1 VSESRGGFLMNV
13 SRVMVIGAGQMG
25 SGIAKVCAQAGYEVL
40 LNDLKDE
47 FVDRGLHVIKKNLSR
62 QVEKERMTVE
72 EMNIVLDRLTASTD
86 LTDAQEVDLVI
97 EAAVENMEIKK
108 KIFAQLDELTPRE
121 TILATN
127 TSSLPITEIAAATKR
142 PEKVIGMHFMN
153 PVPVMKL
160 VEIIRGLATSD
171 EVYQTIEDM
180 TKTLK
185 KVPVEVN
192 DFPGFV
198 SNRILMPMINEAI
211 YTLYEGVA
219 TKEAIDE
226 VMKLGMNHPMGPLTL
241 ADFIG
246 LDTCLYIMET
256 LYEGFGDTKYRPC
269 PLLRKYVKAG
279 WLGKK
284 TGRGFYQYS

>member
-1 VSESRGGFLMNV
+1 MEVQRI
-13 SRVMVIGAGQMG
+13 MVIGAGQMG
-25 SGIAKVCAQAGYEVL
+25 SGIAQVCAMAGYDVAL
-40 LNDLKDE
+40 HDLKEE
-47 FVDRGLHVIKKNLSR
+47 FVSRGIGVIQKNLHR
-62 QVEKERMTVE
+62 QVTKGKMTE
-72 EMNIVLDRLTASTD
+72 EEVRKTLNRIKPSVD
-86 LTDAQEVDLVI
+86 LQHARAADLVI
-97 EAAVENMEIKK
+97 EAAMENMDVKK
-108 KIFAQLDELTPRE
+108 KIFVQLDEITPAQ

-127 TSSLPITEIAAATKR
+127 TSSLPITEIAAETNR

-153 PVPVMKL
+153 PVPVMRL
-160 VEIIRGLATSD
+160 VEIIRGLATAD
-171 EVYQTIEDM
+171 EVYQTIHHITE
-180 TKTLK
+180 KLN

-198 SNRILMPMINEAI
+198 SNRILMPMINEAV

-256 LYEGFGDTKYRPC
+256 LHEGLGDDKYRPC

-284 TGRGFYQYS
+284 TGRGFYEYQ

>member
-1 VSESRGGFLMNV
+1 MGIQK
-13 SRVMVIGAGQMG
+13 VMVIGAGQMG
-25 SGIAKVCAQAGYEVL
+25 SGIAQVCAMSGYEVL
-40 LNDLKDE
+40 LHDLKDE
-47 FVDRGLHVIKKNLSR
+47 YVEKGLGTIAKNLSR
-62 QVEKERMTVE
+62 QVEKGKMESGE
-72 EMNIVLDRLTASTD
+72 KDAILSRLTSSTN
-86 LTDAQEVDLVI
+86 LKNAAAVDLVI
-97 EAAVENMEIKK
+97 EAAVENMEIKTR
-108 KIFAQLDELTPRE
+108 IFAELDEITPRHV
-121 TILATN
+121 ILASN

-160 VEIIRGLATSD
+160 VEVIRGLATAD
-171 EVYQTIEDM
+171 EVYQEVEKM
-180 TKTLK
+180 AESLN

-198 SNRILMPMINEAI
+198 ANRILMPMINEAI

-219 TKEAIDE
+219 TKEAIDD

-256 LYEGFGDTKYRPC
+256 LHQGLGDDKYRPC

-284 TGRGFYQYS
+284 SGRGFYEYN

>member
-1 VSESRGGFLMNV
+1 MDIQK
-13 SRVMVIGAGQMG
+13 VMVIGAGQMG
-25 SGIAKVCAQAGYEVL
+25 SGIAQVCAMSGYDVL
-40 LNDLKDE
+40 LHDLKE
-47 FVDRGLHVIKKNLSR
+47 EYVEKGLGTITKNLSR
-62 QVEKERMTVE
+62 QVEKGKMAAEDKE
-72 EMNIVLDRLTASTD
+72 AALSRLTSSTD
-86 LTDAQEVDLVI
+86 LNNAKDVDLVI
-97 EAAVENMEIKK
+97 EAAIENMEIKMK
-108 KIFAQLDELTPRE
+108 LFAELDGIAPEHV
-121 TILATN
+121 ILATN

-142 PEKVIGMHFMN
+142 SEKVIGMHFMN

-160 VEIIRGLATSD
+160 VEIIRGLATAD
-171 EVYQTIEDM
+171 EVYEEIEEM
-180 TKTLK
+180 AKSLS

-198 SNRILMPMINEAI
+198 ANRILMPMINEAV

-219 TKEAIDE
+219 TKEAIDD

-256 LYEGFGDTKYRPC
+256 LHEGLGDDKYRPC

-284 TGRGFYQYS
+284 SGRGFYEYS

>member
-1 VSESRGGFLMNV
+1 MKVEK
-13 SRVMVIGAGQMG
+13 VMVIGAGQMG
-25 SGIAKVCAQAGYEVL
+25 SGIAQVCAQAGYKVCL
-40 LNDLKDE
+40 HDLKQE
-47 FVDRGLHVIKKNLSR
+47 FVDRGLGIIDKNLSR
-62 QVEKERMTVE
+62 NVEKG
-72 EMNIVLDRLTASTD
+72 RLTEEQKQDILSRLSPSTD
-86 LTDAQEVDLVI
+86 LKNAEGVDLVI
-97 EAAVENMEIKK
+97 EAAMENMEIKTK
-108 KIFAQLDELTPRE
+108 LFAELDKIAPAHA
-121 TILATN
+121 ILASN

-160 VEIIRGLATSD
+160 VEIIRGLATAD
-171 EVYQTIEDM
+171 EVYEVIEDM
-180 TKTLK
+180 TKSLG

-198 SNRILMPMINEAI
+198 SNRVLMPMINEAI

-256 LYEGFGDTKYRPC
+256 LQEGFGDDKYRPC

-279 WLGKK
+279 WLGRK
-284 TGRGFYQYS
+284 TGRGFYTYE

>member
-1 VSESRGGFLMNV
+1 MNINK
-13 SRVMVIGAGQMG
+13 VMVIGAGQMG
-25 SGIAKVCAQAGYEVL
+25 SGIAQVCAMAGYNVIL
-40 LNDLKDE
+40 HDLKQE
-47 FVDRGLHVIKKNLSR
+47 FVDRGLGTISKNLSR
-62 QVEKERMTVE
+62 QVQKGRMSEDDMSATLGRVTPSIDL
-72 EMNIVLDRLTASTD
+72 NNASD
-86 LTDAQEVDLVI
+86 VDLVI
-97 EAAVENMEIKK
+97 EAAIENMDIKTK
-108 KIFAQLDELTPRE
+108 LFSQLDEITPQNA
-121 TILATN
+121 ILATN

-160 VEIIRGLATSD
+160 VEIIRGLATAD
-171 EVYQTIEDM
+171 EVYQVIEDM
-180 TKTLK
+180 TKTLN

-256 LYEGFGDTKYRPC
+256 LHEGFGDDKYRPC

-284 TGRGFYQYS
+284 SGRGFYTYEG

>member
-1 VSESRGGFLMNV
+1 
-13 SRVMVIGAGQMG
+13 MVIGAGQMG
-25 SGIAKVCAQAGYEVL
+25 SGIAQVCAMSGYDVL
-40 LNDLKDE
+40 LHDLKQE
-47 FVDRGLHVIKKNLSR
+47 YVDKGIGTIKKNLSR
-62 QVEKERMTVE
+62 QVEKGKMSLEDKAVT
-72 EMNIVLDRLTASTD
+72 LSHLASSTD
-86 LTDAQEVDLVI
+86 LNNAEGVDLVI
-97 EAAVENMEIKK
+97 EAAIENMEIKTK
-108 KIFAQLDELTPRE
+108 LFAELDEITPKRV
-121 TILATN
+121 ILATN

-160 VEIIRGLATSD
+160 VEIIRGLATTD
-171 EVYQTIEDM
+171 DVYKEIEEM
-180 TKTLK
+180 AKSLN

-198 SNRILMPMINEAI
+198 ANRILMPMINEAVF
-211 YTLYEGVA
+211 TLYEGVA
-219 TKEAIDE
+219 TKEAIDD

-256 LYEGFGDTKYRPC
+256 LHDGLGDDKYRPC

-284 TGRGFYQYS
+284 SGRGFYEYS

>member
-1 VSESRGGFLMNV
+1 MSVKYVS
-13 SRVMVIGAGQMG
+13 VIGAGQMG
-25 SGIAKVCAQAGYEVL
+25 SGIAQVFAQSGFEVTL
-40 LNDLKDE
+40 LDQQE
-47 FVDRGLHVIKKNLSR
+47 TFVQKGLTGIQKNLSR
-62 QVEKERMTVE
+62 QVDKGRRTQE
-72 EMNIVLDRLTASTD
+72 EVDAILGRITGTTD
-86 LTDAQEVDLVI
+86 LKVATQQADLVVEAII
-97 EAAVENMEIKK
+97 EQMDVKTSL
-108 KIFAQLDELTPRE
+108 FQQLDELCPAHTV
-121 TILATN
+121 LASN
-127 TSSLPITEIAAATKR
+127 TSSLPITEIAAVTKR

-160 VEIIRGLATSD
+160 VEIIRGLATD
-171 EVYQTIEDM
+171 QTTYDLIEQLSRELG
-180 TKTLK
+180 KH
-185 KVPVEVN
+185 PVEVN

-211 YTLYEGVA
+211 YTVYEGVA
-219 TKEAIDE
+219 TPEAVDD

-256 LYEGFGDTKYRPC
+256 LYEGFGDSKYRPC

-284 TGRGFYQYS
+284 SGRGFYVYE

>member
-1 VSESRGGFLMNV
+1 
-13 SRVMVIGAGQMG
+13 MVVGAGQMG
-25 SGIAKVCAQAGYEVL
+25 SGIAQVCAQAGFQVY
-40 LNDLKDE
+40 LNDLNEDAIEKG
-47 FVDRGLHVIKKNLSR
+47 VNGITRNLRR
-62 QVEKERMTVE
+62 QVERERLTKEEKANTLE
-72 EMNIVLDRLTASTD
+72 NIVESTQ
-86 LTDAQEVDLVI
+86 LSDAQHVDIVI
-97 EAAVENMEIKK
+97 EAAVENMEVKK
-108 KIFAQLDELTPRE
+108 RIFSELDEVAKE
-121 TILATN
+121 QTILATN

-160 VEIIRGLATSD
+160 VEIIRGLATAD
-171 EVYQTIEDM
+171 EVYETIEAM
-180 TKTLK
+180 TEQLE

-198 SNRILMPMINEAI
+198 SNRVLMPMINEAI

-219 TKEAIDE
+219 TKEAIDA

-256 LYEGFGDTKYRPC
+256 LHKGFGDDKYRPC
-269 PLLRKYVKAG
+269 PLLRKYVAAG

-284 TGRGFYQYS
+284 SGRGFYVYE

>member
-1 VSESRGGFLMNV
+1 MGIQK
-13 SRVMVIGAGQMG
+13 VMVIGAGQMG
-25 SGIAKVCAQAGYEVL
+25 SGIAQVCAMSGYEVL
-40 LNDLKDE
+40 LHDLKDE
-47 FVDRGLHVIKKNLSR
+47 YVEKGLGTITKNLSR
-62 QVEKERMTVE
+62 QVEKGKMESGE
-72 EMNIVLDRLTASTD
+72 KDAILSRLTSSTN
-86 LTDAQEVDLVI
+86 LKNAATVDLVI
-97 EAAVENMEIKK
+97 EAAVENMEIKT
-108 KIFAQLDELTPRE
+108 KIFAELDEITPQHV
-121 TILATN
+121 ILASN

-160 VEIIRGLATSD
+160 VEVIRGLATSD
-171 EVYQTIEDM
+171 EVYKEVEKM
-180 TKTLK
+180 AESLN

-198 SNRILMPMINEAI
+198 ANRILMPMINEAI

-219 TKEAIDE
+219 TKEAIDD
-226 VMKLGMNHPMGPLTL
+226 VMKMGMNHPMGPLTL

-256 LYEGFGDTKYRPC
+256 LHQGLGDDKYRPC

-284 TGRGFYQYS
+284 SGRGFYEYN

>member
-1 VSESRGGFLMNV
+1 MGIQK
-13 SRVMVIGAGQMG
+13 VMVIGAGQMG
-25 SGIAKVCAQAGYEVL
+25 SGIAQVCAMSGYEVL
-40 LNDLKDE
+40 LHDLKNE
-47 FVDRGLHVIKKNLSR
+47 YVEKGLGTIAKNLSR
-62 QVEKERMTVE
+62 QVEKGKMESE
-72 EMNIVLDRLTASTD
+72 EKDAILSRLTSSTN
-86 LTDAQEVDLVI
+86 LKNAAAVDLVI
-97 EAAVENMEIKK
+97 EAAVENMEIKTR
-108 KIFAQLDELTPRE
+108 IFAELDEITPRHV
-121 TILATN
+121 ILASN

-160 VEIIRGLATSD
+160 VEVIRGLATAD
-171 EVYQTIEDM
+171 EVYQEVEKM
-180 TKTLK
+180 AESLN

-198 SNRILMPMINEAI
+198 ANRILMPMINEAI
-211 YTLYEGVA
+211 YTLYEGVS
-219 TKEAIDE
+219 TKEAIDD

-256 LYEGFGDTKYRPC
+256 LHQGLGDDKYRPC

-284 TGRGFYQYS
+284 SGRGFYEYN

>member
-1 VSESRGGFLMNV
+1 MEVQRI
-13 SRVMVIGAGQMG
+13 MVIGAGQMG
-25 SGIAKVCAQAGYEVL
+25 SGIAQVCAMAGYHVIL
-40 LNDLKDE
+40 HDLKEE
-47 FVDRGLHVIKKNLSR
+47 FVSRGMGVIQKNLQR
-62 QVEKERMTVE
+62 QMTKGKMTDDEVHQTLNRMKAAV
-72 EMNIVLDRLTASTD
+72 D
-86 LTDAQEVDLVI
+86 LQHAKEVDLVI
-97 EAAVENMEIKK
+97 EAAMENMDVKK
-108 KIFAQLDELTPRE
+108 KIFAQLDEIAHPQ

-127 TSSLPITEIAAATKR
+127 TSSLPITEIAAETNR

-160 VEIIRGLATSD
+160 VEIIRGLATAD
-171 EVYQTIEDM
+171 EVYQTIHHITE
-180 TKTLK
+180 TLN

-198 SNRILMPMINEAI
+198 SNRILMPMINEAV

-256 LYEGFGDTKYRPC
+256 LHEGLGDDKYRPC

-284 TGRGFYQYS
+284 TGRGFYKYQ

>member
-1 VSESRGGFLMNV
+1 MTIKQ
-13 SRVMVIGAGQMG
+13 VMVIGAGQMG
-25 SGIAKVCAQAGYEVL
+25 GGIAQVCAMSGYSVYL
-40 LNDLKDE
+40 HDLKEE
-47 FVDRGLHVIKKNLSR
+47 FVEKGLNVIKKNLAR
-62 QVEKERMTVE
+62 QVSKGKMTE
-72 EMNIVLDRLTASTD
+72 EEQANTLQRLIPS
-86 LTDAQEVDLVI
+86 VDLQNAAKVDIVI
-97 EAAVENMEIKK
+97 EAAVENMEIKSK
-108 KIFAQLDELTPRE
+108 LFAELDSIAAEQ

-127 TSSLPITEIAAATKR
+127 TSSLPITEIAAVTNR

-153 PVPVMKL
+153 PVPAMKL
-160 VEIIRGLATSD
+160 VEVIRGLATSD
-171 EVYQTIEDM
+171 EVYQVVEDLA
-180 TKTLK
+180 KALNK
-185 KVPVEVN
+185 IPVEVN

-198 SNRILMPMINEAI
+198 ANRILMPMINEAI

-219 TKEAIDE
+219 SKEAIDD

-256 LYEGFGDTKYRPC
+256 LHEGFGDDKYRPC

-284 TGRGFYQYS
+284 AGKGFYTYE